1 MWLNVTLD
9 HAHCWSLKWGLP
21 NVSVTLPQRHVGV
34 VLLHN
39 RVRKL
44 FAQEG
49 DIMLQLTDV
58 QKCTLTIAPVDAA
71 GNPAALDGAPAWT
84 SSNPTVLDVVAG
96 SDGLT
101 AVVTA
106 LGPLGDSQVS
116 VSADARV
123 GPDVVTLTGTL
134 DVNVAA
140 SEATT
145 LGITAGTPEAK

>member
-1 MWLNVTLD
+1 
-9 HAHCWSLKWGLP
+9 
-21 NVSVTLPQRHVGV
+21 
-34 VLLHN
+34 
-39 RVRKL
+39 
-44 FAQEG
+44 
-49 DIMLQLTDV
+49 MLQLTDV

-71 GNPAALDGAPAWT
+71 GNPATLDGAPAWT

-96 SDGLT
+96 ADGLT